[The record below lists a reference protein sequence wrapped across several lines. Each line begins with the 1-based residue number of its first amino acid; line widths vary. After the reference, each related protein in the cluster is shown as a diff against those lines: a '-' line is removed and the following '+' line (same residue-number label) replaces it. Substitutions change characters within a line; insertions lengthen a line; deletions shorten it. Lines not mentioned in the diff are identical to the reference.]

1 MPLFQSSLGIDL
13 RQDRIILSHMRKS
26 LNRVSV
32 AASEVFPLMDEK
44 PKEDKDA
51 EVINTIQRFI
61 NSHNV
66 SKENV
71 VLALPREKAFTKLI
85 EIPSAARENLRKVIE
100 YELVK
105 HIPFPP
111 EDAIFDFQVL
121 EESEGFL
128 RVFLVVVRKTDV
140 SEVLELVKRMGIQPT
155 AIEITSTASV
165 NLYYYDQHSGDPV
178 PVALLD
184 IEKHFVEFH
193 FFEKGNLKGTFHVP
207 CVGEADRTKD
217 LPEAYRLAL
226 FKGLGP
232 KEGKQSF
239 YAFGEEANEI
249 LIERLKQGLT
259 PDITLARSFKK
270 VQMMNGLENLPEV
283 YGAIGLALRGLSKT
297 KWTINLLPENL
308 RKRVSQVGLYLAII
322 FSMVSL
328 VLLGFWAIRPMLQQR
343 NDLNRIRTELEEKKP
358 KVDSIEAIQKKKG
371 LLEKEVQEFELLTKG
386 EISKLEIL
394 KELSDIFPSTVWIWN
409 LKVQMK
415 EVSKELLT
423 DVELNGFANSAS
435 DLIAILDKS
444 PLFEKVE
451 FSSPVIKERRG
462 GSDQVEKER
471 FRISAKVERRR

>member
-1 MPLFQSSLGIDL
+1 MSLFQSSLGIDL

-32 AASEVFPLMDEK
+32 AASGVFPLMEEK

-61 NSHNV
+61 TSHNV

-71 VLALPREKAFTKLI
+71 ILALPREKAFTKLI
-85 EIPSAARENLRKVIE
+85 EVPSAARENLRKVIE

-105 HIPFPP
+105 HVPFPP
-111 EDAIFDFQVL
+111 EDAIFDFQL
-121 EESEGFL
+121 IEESEGVL
-128 RVFLVVVRKTDV
+128 RVFLVVVRKSDV
-140 SEVLELVKRMGIQPT
+140 SEVLELVKRIGIQPT
-155 AIEITSTASV
+155 AIEITATASI

-178 PVALLD
+178 PFALLD
-184 IEKHFVEFH
+184 IEKDFVEFH

-217 LPEAYRLAL
+217 LSEAYRLAM

-232 KEGKQSF
+232 KEGKQSL
-239 YAFGEEANEI
+239 YAFGEEASEV
-249 LIERLKQGLT
+249 LVERLKQGVT
-259 PDITLARSFKK
+259 PEITLARSFKK

-308 RKRVSQVGLYLAII
+308 RKRVSQVGVYLAII
-322 FSMVSL
+322 LSMVSL
-328 VLLGFWAIRPMLQQR
+328 VLLGFWAIRPMVQQR
-343 NDLNRIRTELEEKKP
+343 NDLNRIVSELKEKKP
-358 KVDSIEAIQKKKG
+358 KVDAIEAIQKRKG
-371 LLEKEVQEFELLTKG
+371 LLEKEVQEFELLTRG

-394 KELSDIFPSTVWIWN
+394 KELSDIFPPTVWVWN

-444 PLFEKVE
+444 SLFEKVE

-462 GSDQVEKER
+462 TGDQVEKER

>member
-1 MPLFQSSLGIDL
+1 
-13 RQDRIILSHMRKS
+13 
-26 LNRVSV
+26 
-32 AASEVFPLMDEK
+32 
-44 PKEDKDA
+44 
-51 EVINTIQRFI
+51 
-61 NSHNV
+61 
-66 SKENV
+66 
-71 VLALPREKAFTKLI
+71 
-85 EIPSAARENLRKVIE
+85 
-100 YELVK
+100 
-105 HIPFPP
+105 
-111 EDAIFDFQVL
+111 
-121 EESEGFL
+121 
-128 RVFLVVVRKTDV
+128 
-140 SEVLELVKRMGIQPT
+140 
-155 AIEITSTASV
+155 
-165 NLYYYDQHSGDPV
+165 
-178 PVALLD
+178 
-184 IEKHFVEFH
+184 
-193 FFEKGNLKGTFHVP
+193 
-207 CVGEADRTKD
+207 
-217 LPEAYRLAL
+217 
-226 FKGLGP
+226 
-232 KEGKQSF
+232 
-239 YAFGEEANEI
+239 
-249 LIERLKQGLT
+249 
-259 PDITLARSFKK
+259 
-270 VQMMNGLENLPEV
+270 MMNGLENLPEV

>member
-1 MPLFQSSLGIDL
+1 M
-13 RQDRIILSHMRKS
+13 
-26 LNRVSV
+26 
-32 AASEVFPLMDEK
+32 EEK

-61 NSHNV
+61 TSHNV

-71 VLALPREKAFTKLI
+71 ILALPREKAFTKLI
-85 EIPSAARENLRKVIE
+85 EVPSAARENLRKVIE

-105 HIPFPP
+105 HVPFPP
-111 EDAIFDFQVL
+111 EDAIFDFQL
-121 EESEGFL
+121 IEESEGVL
-128 RVFLVVVRKTDV
+128 RVFLVVVRKSDV
-140 SEVLELVKRMGIQPT
+140 SEVLELVKRIGIQPT
-155 AIEITSTASV
+155 AIEITATASI

-178 PVALLD
+178 PFALLD
-184 IEKHFVEFH
+184 IEKDFVEFH

-217 LPEAYRLAL
+217 LSEAYRLAM

-232 KEGKQSF
+232 KEGKQSL
-239 YAFGEEANEI
+239 YAFGEEASEV
-249 LIERLKQGLT
+249 LVERLKQGVT
-259 PDITLARSFKK
+259 PEITLARSFKK

-308 RKRVSQVGLYLAII
+308 RKRVSQVGVYLAII
-322 FSMVSL
+322 LSMVSL
-328 VLLGFWAIRPMLQQR
+328 VLLGFWAIRPMVQQR
-343 NDLNRIRTELEEKKP
+343 NDLNRIVSELKEKKP
-358 KVDSIEAIQKKKG
+358 KVDAIEAIQKRKG
-371 LLEKEVQEFELLTKG
+371 LLEKEVQEFELLTRG

-394 KELSDIFPSTVWIWN
+394 KELSDIFPPTVWVWN

-444 PLFEKVE
+444 SLFEKVE

-462 GSDQVEKER
+462 TGDQVEKER

>member
-13 RQDRIILSHMRKS
+13 RHDRIILSHMRKS

-32 AASEVFPLMDEK
+32 AASEVFPLADEK

-51 EVINTIQRFI
+51 EIINAVQRFI

-66 SKENV
+66 SKETV

-85 EIPSAARENLRKVIE
+85 EVPSAARENLRKVIE

-111 EDAIFDFQVL
+111 EDAIFDFQMI
-121 EESEGFL
+121 EESEGVL
-128 RVFLVVVRKTDV
+128 RVFLVVVRKTDIF
-140 SEVLELVKRMGIQPT
+140 EMLELVKRIGIQPT

-165 NLYYYDQHSGDPV
+165 NLYYYDQHSGDPL
-178 PVALLD
+178 PVALLG
-184 IEKHFVEFH
+184 IEKGFVEFH

-207 CVGEADRTKD
+207 SVREADRAKD
-217 LPEAYRLAL
+217 LPETYRLAL
-226 FKGLGP
+226 LKGLGP
-232 KEGKQSF
+232 KEGKQSV

-249 LIERLKQGLT
+249 LIERLKQGIT
-259 PDITLARSFKK
+259 PEITLARSFKK
-270 VQMMNGLENLPEV
+270 VHMMNGLENLPEV
-283 YGAIGLALRGLSKT
+283 YGSIGLALRGLSKT

-308 RKRVSQVGLYLAII
+308 RKRVSQLGLYLAII
-322 FSMVSL
+322 LSIASL
-328 VLLGFWAIRPMLQQR
+328 VLLGLWAIRPMIQQR
-343 NDLNRIRTELEEKKP
+343 NELNRIAAELKEKKP
-358 KVDSIEAIQKKKG
+358 KVDAIEAIQQKKG
-371 LLEKEVQEFELLTKG
+371 LLEKEVQEFESLAKG
-386 EISKLEIL
+386 EVSKLEIL
-394 KELSDIFPSTVWIWN
+394 KELSDILPATVWVWN

-435 DLIAILDKS
+435 DLIGILDKS
-444 PLFEKVE
+444 TLFEKVE

-462 GSDQVEKER
+462 AADQMEKER
-471 FRISAKVERRR
+471 FRISAKVEKRR

>member
-32 AASEVFPLMDEK
+32 AASEIFPLTDEK
-44 PKEDKDA
+44 SKEDRDA
-51 EVINTIQRFI
+51 EVINAIQRFI
-61 NSHNV
+61 NSHSV

-100 YELVK
+100 YELVR

-111 EDAIFDFQVL
+111 DDAIFDFQVID
-121 EESEGFL
+121 ESEGFL

-140 SEVLELVKRMGIQPT
+140 YEVLELVKRIGIQPR

-165 NLYYYDQHSGDPV
+165 NLYYYDQHSGDAIPFV
-178 PVALLD
+178 LLD
-184 IEKHFVEFH
+184 IEKNFVEFQ
-193 FFEKGNLKGTFHVP
+193 FFEKGCLKGSFHVP
-207 CVGEADRTKD
+207 CVGGADRAKD

-232 KEGKQSF
+232 KEGKQSL
-239 YAFGEEANEI
+239 YAFGEEASEV

-270 VQMMNGLENLPEV
+270 VQMGNGLENLPEV
-283 YGAIGLALRGLSKT
+283 YGAIGLALHGLSKT
-297 KWTINLLPENL
+297 RWTINLLPESL
-308 RKRVSQVGLYLAII
+308 RKRVSQIGLYLAIVLSI
-322 FSMVSL
+322 ASL
-328 VLLGFWAIRPMLQQR
+328 LLLGVWAVRPMVQAR
-343 NDLNRIRTELEEKKP
+343 NDLNRIVEELKEKKP
-358 KVDSIEAIQKKKG
+358 KVDAIEAIQKKKS
-371 LLEKEVQEFELLTKG
+371 LLENEVKEFESLRKG
-386 EISKLEIL
+386 EIGKLEIL
-394 KELSDIFPSTVWIWN
+394 KELSDILPPTVWIWN

-415 EVSKELLT
+415 EISKEFLT
-423 DVELNGFANSAS
+423 DLELNGFANSAS

-444 PLFEKVE
+444 SLFEKVE

-462 GSDQVEKER
+462 TGDQVEKER
-471 FRISAKVERRR
+471 FRISAKVERGR

>member
-32 AASEVFPLMDEK
+32 AASEIFPLADEK
-44 PKEDKDA
+44 LKEDRDA
-51 EVINTIQRFI
+51 EVINSIQRFI
-61 NSHNV
+61 NSHSV

-85 EIPSAARENLRKVIE
+85 EIPSAAKENLRKVIE

-111 EDAIFDFQVL
+111 EDAIFDFQVI

-128 RVFLVVVRKTDV
+128 RTFLVVMRKTDV
-140 SEVLELVKRMGIQPT
+140 FEVLELVKRIGIQPT

-165 NLYYYDQHSGDPV
+165 NLFYYDQHSGDPV
-178 PVALLD
+178 PFTLLG
-184 IEKHFVEFH
+184 IEKNFVEFH

-217 LPEAYRLAL
+217 LAEAYRLAL

-239 YAFGEEANEI
+239 YAFGEEANEV
-249 LIERLKQGLT
+249 LIERLKQGLS
-259 PDITLARSFKK
+259 PDILLARSFKK
-270 VQMMNGLENLPEV
+270 VQMINGLENLPEF

-308 RKRVSQVGLYLAII
+308 RKRVSQVGVYLAILLSI
-322 FSMVSL
+322 ASL
-328 VLLGFWAIRPMLQQR
+328 LLLGIWAVRPMVQQR
-343 NDLNRIRTELEEKKP
+343 DDLNRILAELKEKKP
-358 KVDSIEAIQKKKG
+358 KVDAIEAVQKKKG
-371 LLEKEVQEFELLTKG
+371 LLEKEIQEFESLKKG
-386 EISKLEIL
+386 EMSKLEIL
-394 KELSDIFPSTVWIWN
+394 KELSDIFPPTVWIWN

-415 EVSKELLT
+415 EVSKEFLT

-462 GSDQVEKER
+462 MGDQAEKER
-471 FRISAKVERRR
+471 FRISAKVERGR

>member
-1 MPLFQSSLGIDL
+1 MSLFQSSLGIDL

-32 AASEVFPLMDEK
+32 AASGVFPLMEEK

-61 NSHNV
+61 TSHNV

-71 VLALPREKAFTKLI
+71 ILALPREKAFTKLI
-85 EIPSAARENLRKVIE
+85 EVPSAARENLRKVIE

-105 HIPFPP
+105 HVPFPP
-111 EDAIFDFQVL
+111 EDAIFDFQL
-121 EESEGFL
+121 IEESEGVL
-128 RVFLVVVRKTDV
+128 RVFLVVVRKSDV
-140 SEVLELVKRMGIQPT
+140 SEVLELVKRIGIQPT
-155 AIEITSTASV
+155 AIEITSTASI

-178 PVALLD
+178 PFALLD
-184 IEKHFVEFH
+184 IEKDFVEFH

-217 LPEAYRLAL
+217 LSEAYRLAM

-232 KEGKQSF
+232 KEGKQSL
-239 YAFGEEANEI
+239 YAFGDEASEV
-249 LIERLKQGLT
+249 LVERLKQGVT
-259 PDITLARSFKK
+259 PEITLARSFKK

-308 RKRVSQVGLYLAII
+308 RKRVSQVGVYLAII
-322 FSMVSL
+322 LSMVSL
-328 VLLGFWAIRPMLQQR
+328 VLLGFWAIRPMVQQR
-343 NDLNRIRTELEEKKP
+343 NDLNRIVSELKEKKP
-358 KVDSIEAIQKKKG
+358 KVDAIEAIQKRKG
-371 LLEKEVQEFELLTKG
+371 LLEKEVQEFELLTRG

-394 KELSDIFPSTVWIWN
+394 KELSDIFPPTVWVWN

-444 PLFEKVE
+444 SLFEKVE

-462 GSDQVEKER
+462 TGDQVEKER

>member
-32 AASEVFPLMDEK
+32 AASGVFPLTDEK

-51 EVINTIQRFI
+51 EVINTIQKFI

-178 PVALLD
+178 PIALLD

-207 CVGEADRTKD
+207 CVGEVDRTKD

-239 YAFGEEANEI
+239 YAFGEEANEV

-328 VLLGFWAIRPMLQQR
+328 VLLGFWAIRPMVQQR
-343 NDLNRIRTELEEKKP
+343 NDLNRIRAELEEKKP
-358 KVDSIEAIQKKKG
+358 KVDTIEAIQKKKG

-386 EISKLEIL
+386 EIRKLEIL

>member
-32 AASEVFPLMDEK
+32 AASEVFPLMEEK

-105 HIPFPP
+105 HIPLPP
-111 EDAIFDFQVL
+111 EDAIFDFQVI

-128 RVFLVVVRKTDV
+128 QVLLVVVRKTDV
-140 SEVLELVKRMGIQPT
+140 SEVLELVKRIGIQPT
-155 AIEITSTASV
+155 VIEITSTASV

-178 PVALLD
+178 PFALLD
-184 IEKHFVEFH
+184 IEKSFVEFH

-207 CVGEADRTKD
+207 SVGEADRTKD

-226 FKGLGP
+226 FNGLGP
-232 KEGKQSF
+232 KEGKQSL
-239 YAFGEEANEI
+239 YAFGEEANEV
-249 LIERLKQGLT
+249 LIERLKQNLT

-270 VQMMNGLENLPEV
+270 VQMMNGLENLAEA

-308 RKRVSQVGLYLAII
+308 RKRISQLGLTLAILL
-322 FSMVSL
+322 SVVSL
-328 VLLGFWAIRPMLQQR
+328 VLLGLWVIRPMVQQR
-343 NDLNRIRTELEEKKP
+343 NDLNRILAELKEKKP
-358 KVDSIEAIQKKKG
+358 KIDAIETIQKKKG
-371 LLEKEVQEFELLTKG
+371 ILEKEVQEFESITRG
-386 EISKLEIL
+386 ETSKLEVL
-394 KELSDIFPSTVWIWN
+394 KELSDIFPPTVWVWN

-415 EVSKELLT
+415 EVSKELVT

-462 GSDQVEKER
+462 TGDQVEKER

>member
-1 MPLFQSSLGIDL
+1 MSLFQSSLGIDL

-32 AASEVFPLMDEK
+32 AASGVFPLMEEK

-61 NSHNV
+61 TSHNV

-71 VLALPREKAFTKLI
+71 ILALPREKAFTKLI
-85 EIPSAARENLRKVIE
+85 EVPSAARENLRKVIE

-105 HIPFPP
+105 HVPFPP
-111 EDAIFDFQVL
+111 EDAIFDFQL
-121 EESEGFL
+121 IEESEGVL
-128 RVFLVVVRKTDV
+128 RVFLVVVRKSDV
-140 SEVLELVKRMGIQPT
+140 SEVLELVKRIGIQPT
-155 AIEITSTASV
+155 AIEITSTASI

-178 PVALLD
+178 PFALLD
-184 IEKHFVEFH
+184 IEKDFVEFH

-217 LPEAYRLAL
+217 LSEAYRLAM

-232 KEGKQSF
+232 KEGKQSL
-239 YAFGEEANEI
+239 YAFGEEASEV
-249 LIERLKQGLT
+249 LVERLKQGVT
-259 PDITLARSFKK
+259 PEITLARSFKK

-308 RKRVSQVGLYLAII
+308 RKRVSQVGVYLAII
-322 FSMVSL
+322 LSMVSL
-328 VLLGFWAIRPMLQQR
+328 VLLGFWAIRPMVQQR
-343 NDLNRIRTELEEKKP
+343 NDLNRIVSELKEKKP
-358 KVDSIEAIQKKKG
+358 KVDAIEAIQKRKG
-371 LLEKEVQEFELLTKG
+371 LLEKEVQEFELLTRG

-394 KELSDIFPSTVWIWN
+394 KELSDIFPPTVWVWN

-444 PLFEKVE
+444 SLFEKVE

-462 GSDQVEKER
+462 TGDQVEKER

>member
-1 MPLFQSSLGIDL
+1 M
-13 RQDRIILSHMRKS
+13 
-26 LNRVSV
+26 
-32 AASEVFPLMDEK
+32 EEK

-61 NSHNV
+61 TSHNV

-71 VLALPREKAFTKLI
+71 ILALPREKAFTKLI
-85 EIPSAARENLRKVIE
+85 EVPSAARENLRKVIE

-105 HIPFPP
+105 HVPFPP
-111 EDAIFDFQVL
+111 EDAIFDFQVI
-121 EESEGFL
+121 EESEGVL
-128 RVFLVVVRKTDV
+128 RVFLVVVRKSDV
-140 SEVLELVKRMGIQPT
+140 SEVLELVKRIGIQPT
-155 AIEITSTASV
+155 AIEITSTASI

-178 PVALLD
+178 PFALLD
-184 IEKHFVEFH
+184 IEKDFVEFH

-217 LPEAYRLAL
+217 LAEAYRLAM

-232 KEGKQSF
+232 KEGKQSL
-239 YAFGEEANEI
+239 YAFGEEASEV
-249 LIERLKQGLT
+249 LVERLKQGLT
-259 PDITLARSFKK
+259 PEITLARSFKK

-308 RKRVSQVGLYLAII
+308 RKRVSQVGVTLAII
-322 FSMVSL
+322 LSMVSL
-328 VLLGFWAIRPMLQQR
+328 VLLGFWAIRPMVQQR
-343 NDLNRIRTELEEKKP
+343 NDLNRIVSELKEKKP
-358 KVDSIEAIQKKKG
+358 KVDAIEAIQKRKG
-371 LLEKEVQEFELLTKG
+371 LLEKEVQEFELLARG

-394 KELSDIFPSTVWIWN
+394 KELSDIFPPTVWVWN

-444 PLFEKVE
+444 SLFEKVE

-462 GSDQVEKER
+462 TGDQVEKER

>member
-1 MPLFQSSLGIDL
+1 M
-13 RQDRIILSHMRKS
+13 
-26 LNRVSV
+26 
-32 AASEVFPLMDEK
+32 EEK

-61 NSHNV
+61 TSHNV

-71 VLALPREKAFTKLI
+71 ILALPREKAFTKLI
-85 EIPSAARENLRKVIE
+85 EVPSAARENLRKVIE

-105 HIPFPP
+105 HVPFPP
-111 EDAIFDFQVL
+111 EDAIFDFQL
-121 EESEGFL
+121 IEESEGVL
-128 RVFLVVVRKTDV
+128 RVFLVVVRKSDV
-140 SEVLELVKRMGIQPT
+140 SEVLELVKRIGIQPT
-155 AIEITSTASV
+155 AIEITSTASI

-178 PVALLD
+178 PFALLD
-184 IEKHFVEFH
+184 IEKDFVEFH

-217 LPEAYRLAL
+217 LSEAYRLAM

-232 KEGKQSF
+232 KEGKQSL
-239 YAFGEEANEI
+239 YAFGEEASEV
-249 LIERLKQGLT
+249 LVERLKQGVT
-259 PDITLARSFKK
+259 PEITLARSFKK

-308 RKRVSQVGLYLAII
+308 RKRVSQVGVYLAII
-322 FSMVSL
+322 LSMVSL
-328 VLLGFWAIRPMLQQR
+328 VLLGFWAIRPMVQQR
-343 NDLNRIRTELEEKKP
+343 NDLNRIVSELKEKKP
-358 KVDSIEAIQKKKG
+358 KVDAIEAIQKRKG
-371 LLEKEVQEFELLTKG
+371 LLEKEVQEFELLTRG

-394 KELSDIFPSTVWIWN
+394 KELSDIFPPTVWVWN

-444 PLFEKVE
+444 SLFEKVE

-462 GSDQVEKER
+462 TGDQVEKER

>member
-1 MPLFQSSLGIDL
+1 MSLFQSSLGIDL

-32 AASEVFPLMDEK
+32 AASGVFPLMEEK

-61 NSHNV
+61 TSHNV

-71 VLALPREKAFTKLI
+71 ILALPREKAFTKLI
-85 EIPSAARENLRKVIE
+85 EVPSAARENLRKVIE

-105 HIPFPP
+105 HVPFPP
-111 EDAIFDFQVL
+111 EDAIFDFQL
-121 EESEGFL
+121 IEESEGVL
-128 RVFLVVVRKTDV
+128 RVFLVVVRKSDV
-140 SEVLELVKRMGIQPT
+140 SEVLELVKRIGIQPT
-155 AIEITSTASV
+155 AIEITATASI

-178 PVALLD
+178 PFALLD
-184 IEKHFVEFH
+184 IEKDFVEFH

-217 LPEAYRLAL
+217 LSEAYRLAM

-232 KEGKQSF
+232 KEGKQSL
-239 YAFGEEANEI
+239 YAFGEEASEV
-249 LIERLKQGLT
+249 LVERLKQGVT
-259 PDITLARSFKK
+259 PEITLARSFKK

-308 RKRVSQVGLYLAII
+308 RKRVSQVGVYLAII
-322 FSMVSL
+322 LSMVSL
-328 VLLGFWAIRPMLQQR
+328 VLLGFWAIRPMVQQR
-343 NDLNRIRTELEEKKP
+343 NDLNRIVSELKEKKP
-358 KVDSIEAIQKKKG
+358 KVDAIEVIQKRKG
-371 LLEKEVQEFELLTKG
+371 LLEKEVQEFELLTRG

-394 KELSDIFPSTVWIWN
+394 KELSDIFPPTVWVWN

-444 PLFEKVE
+444 SLFEKVE

-462 GSDQVEKER
+462 TGDQVEKER